1 MNARGLMELIM
12 LNIGLDHGLITPTL
26 FTVMV
31 VMTLVTTLAAG
42 PLFERAW
49 RGSNE
54 GIEFA
59 GVRAH

>member
-1 MNARGLMELIM
+1 M